1 MTAPVPLGVSEPEIA
16 LVLSPD
22 AWVEALHRH
31 CADHGGAR
39 VRCIVVE
46 PAVAIDEDYA
56 VLVATDRWPA
66 FTRPFVDSLHTRGR
80 RVLAVVDEDDPG
92 ARDRAMHLGIDDV
105 ILSTASPDDVVSAV
119 VAMATSAREPRAAK
133 ARWINAAEPGVASE
147 RSSALIAVGGPNG
160 SGSTEVAI
168 GLAAASARRGERS
181 VVVDADQI
189 TPSVAARLGLPVEP
203 NLCSAVDAVAY
214 GLGAVPG
221 ALFDL
226 GDDWPAVLVGAPS
239 RESAI
244 ALRPDDVVAVA
255 DVLAQRYAP
264 VVVDVSAGGLI
275 SGVGGVATAI
285 VARAA
290 AVVAVGSASPVG
302 VIRLLEWL
310 AAVDAF
316 AAGVSVHA
324 VVNRAPSAR
333 TRRVELSSEILGGG
347 RIAGLTFISADA
359 RVDDAVWDAS
369 IAERGS
375 FARAVADVLAAV
387 QPTTTA
393 RGRGRRRP

>member
-1 MTAPVPLGVSEPEIA
+1 MTAAIPIEHCEPEIA

-56 VLVATDRWPA
+56 VLIATERWPA
-66 FTRPFVDSLHTRGR
+66 FTRPFVDSLHMRGR
-80 RVLAVVDEDDPG
+80 RVLAVIDSDDPG

-105 ILSTASPDDVVSAV
+105 IASTAAPEAVVSAV
-119 VAMATSAREPRAAK
+119 VAMAASSRGAQLTSARWIEAVEPSGSSDRC
-133 ARWINAAEPGVASE
+133 SE
-147 RSSALIAVGGPNG
+147 LIAVGGPFG
-160 SGSTEVAI
+160 AGSTEVAI
-168 GLAAASARRGERS
+168 ALAAASARRGQRS
-181 VVVDADQI
+181 VVVDADQV

-203 NLCSAVDAVAY
+203 NLCSAIDAVAY

-239 RESAI
+239 RDSAD
-244 ALRPDDVVAVA
+244 ALRPADVVAVT
-255 DVLAQRYAP
+255 DVLAERYTP

-275 SGVGGVATAI
+275 RSDRNVAAAL

-290 AVVAVGSASPVG
+290 AVVAVGLASPVG

-316 AAGVSVHA
+316 AAGMSVHA

-333 TRRVELSSEILGGG
+333 GRRAELSSEILGGG
-347 RIAGLTFISADA
+347 RIAGLTFVPADA
-359 RVDDAVWDAS
+359 RVEDAVWDAA
-369 IAERGS
+369 IAERGA
-375 FARAVADVLAAV
+375 FARAIDDVRSAV
-387 QPTTTA
+387 VPITA
-393 RGRGRRRP
+393 SSRGRRPR